1 MRAAAEIISH
11 FPYVCIGGIAK
22 MIYSSRKFITQNYN
36 PKQNHRKYKQSTAQ
50 TYILLPTLNPK
61 NK

>member
-1 MRAAAEIISH
+1 
-11 FPYVCIGGIAK
+11 

-36 PKQNHRKYKQSTAQ
+36 PKQNYPKYKWSTAQ